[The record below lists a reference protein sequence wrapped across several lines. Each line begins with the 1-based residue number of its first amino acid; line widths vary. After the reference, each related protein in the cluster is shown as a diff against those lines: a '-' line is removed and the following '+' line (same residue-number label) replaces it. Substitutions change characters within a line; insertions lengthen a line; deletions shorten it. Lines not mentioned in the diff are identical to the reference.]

1 MPSLQ
6 KSVAQ
11 DWSPLCVGDKVC
23 VRDKPN
29 SSWLKGEVTSLDP
42 IEVHVEGWPI
52 PMGFQFIKRQEK
64 AKITVRGDKLT
75 VAHGKTMRFQWINSS
90 HIPHLLGKK
99 GKRLN
104 RIKKEFKNCQIKII
118 DEKTVCVDLEAEKR
132 IEKREKYNR
141 RYRPTSTA
149 FSDGYYRSALVQVIS
164 TTSKEEVDKAFE
176 EVFKFRIELCR
187 WRSRY
192 RAYLYWKRHQHDNDF
207 DSEKESWAYNHE
219 QWFLQKEQHGAN
231 GQWFTR
237 KFKNKGR
244 DRGNRKCRKSSK
256 QTQQKK
262 LRKTGKQLRQ
272 KNLRKTGK
280 REKSIRDISTCRRFS
295 F

>member
-52 PMGFQFIKRQEK
+52 PMSFQFMKRQEK
-64 AKITVRGDKLT
+64 AKITVRDGNLT
-75 VAHGKTMRFQWINSS
+75 VAYGGYTTISCS
-90 HIPHLLGKK
+90 DIPHLVGKK
-99 GKRLN
+99 GKRIN

-118 DEKTVCVDLEAEKR
+118 DDKTVSFDFETKKM
-132 IEKREKYNR
+132 IEKINKCEST
-141 RYRPTSTA
+141 YRTGYTA
-149 FSDGYYRSALVQVIS
+149 FYNGYDRMALVQVIS

-176 EVFKFRIELCR
+176 EVFKFRIELRR

-207 DSEKESWAYNHE
+207 DSEKESWACNHE

-244 DRGNRKCRKSSK
+244 DRGNRKFKKSNK

>member
-1 MPSLQ
+1 MPSSQ
-6 KSVAQ
+6 KTVVQ

-42 IEVHVEGWPI
+42 VEVHVEGWPI
-52 PMGFQFIKRQEK
+52 PMSFQFLKRQEK
-64 AKITVRGDKLT
+64 AKITVRVDNLT
-75 VAHGKTMRFQWINSS
+75 VAHGKTMKFKWINYSD
-90 HIPHLLGKK
+90 IPHLLGKK
-99 GKRLN
+99 GKRIN
-104 RIKKEFKNCQIKII
+104 RIKKEFKNCRFNII
-118 DEKTVCVDLEAEKR
+118 DHKTVSFDLEAEKR
-132 IEKREKYNR
+132 LEKREKYWR
-141 RYRPTSTA
+141 RYRPGSTA
-149 FSDGYYRSALVQVIS
+149 FSYSMALVQVIS
-164 TTSKEEVDKAFE
+164 TTSKQEADKAFE
-176 EVFKFRIELCR
+176 ELFKFRIELYR
-187 WRSRY
+187 WHSRY
-192 RAYLYWKRHQHDNDF
+192 RAYLYWKLHQHDNDF
-207 DSEKESWAYNHE
+207 DSKKESWAYNHE